1 MKLHIGN
8 LAKTTTEAELKD
20 LIVPFGEAA
29 SIEIVRDNGGVSKGF
44 GFIEF
49 PNGDHAKAAITG
61 LNGKE
66 VAGNALRVS
75 EAKPRK
81 GETVLSS
88 RN

>member
-8 LAKTTTEAELKD
+8 LAHTTTEADLKD

-29 SIEIVRDNGGVSKGF
+29 SVEIVRDHAGASKGF

-49 PNGDHAKAAITG
+49 PNGDHARAAITG

-66 VAGNALRVS
+66 VAGQALRVS

-81 GETVLSS
+81 GETVLSPRS
-88 RN
+88 